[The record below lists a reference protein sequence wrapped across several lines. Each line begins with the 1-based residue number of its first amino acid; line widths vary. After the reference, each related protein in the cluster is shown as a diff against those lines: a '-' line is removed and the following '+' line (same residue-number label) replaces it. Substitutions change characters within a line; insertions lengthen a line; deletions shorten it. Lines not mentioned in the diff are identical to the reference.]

1 MTPREDPDA
10 APSAQATVH
19 IVSDSTGETASAAA
33 AAVLSQF
40 PAARTRRR
48 THVFARS
55 PEVVD
60 RALQEIARDPG
71 LVVYTLLDPA
81 LARRVEQGCADLGLR
96 AVALLDPFFDAV
108 AETLDVPRKVRP
120 GRQHAVGEGYFARV
134 AAIDF
139 AMTQDDGA
147 SLDRL
152 RKADVVLVG
161 VSRTS
166 KTPTCLYL
174 AVRGVRAANVPLVPG
189 VGAPPALVQ
198 AVEDGAF
205 AVGLTASP
213 SRLRQVRSE
222 RLETLGA
229 DRRNS
234 LGADRREAAYAEASA
249 VAEEVAQARLIFD
262 RLEMPVIDVTRRSI
276 EETAASVMA
285 LLRDRESA
293 ARPSAP
299 SLRTP

>member
-1 MTPREDPDA
+1 MTPRKDPGA
-10 APSAQATVH
+10 ATAVQATVH

-40 PAARTRRR
+40 PSATARRR
-48 THVFARS
+48 AHVFVRS
-55 PEVVD
+55 PEAVD
-60 RALQEIARDPG
+60 RALADIARDPG
-71 LVVYTLLDPA
+71 LVVYTLLDPD
-81 LARRVEQGCADLGLR
+81 LARRVEDGCARLNLR

-108 AETLDVPRKVRP
+108 AEALDAPRKVRP
-120 GRQHAVGEGYFARV
+120 GRQHEVGEGYFARV

-189 VGAPPALVQ
+189 VGAPAALVQ
-198 AVEDGAF
+198 AIEDGAF

-222 RLETLGA
+222 RLETIGA
-229 DRRNS
+229 DRR
-234 LGADRREAAYAEASA
+234 DAAYAEASA

-262 RLEMPVIDVTRRSI
+262 RLDMPVIDVTRRSI
-276 EETAASVMA
+276 EETAASVMD
-285 LLRDRESA
+285 LLRGREGGAS
-293 ARPSAP
+293 P
-299 SLRTP
+299 

>member
-1 MTPREDPDA
+1 MISDPSPA
-10 APSAQATVH
+10 ASTAVH
-19 IVSDSTGETASAAA
+19 VISDSTGETASAAC

-40 PAARTRRR
+40 PSARARPRS
-48 THVFARS
+48 HVFVRDVAAA
-55 PEVVD
+55 D
-60 RALQEIARDPG
+60 RALAAVAEDPG

-81 LARRVEQGCADLGLR
+81 LAERIEDGCARLNLR
-96 AVALLDPFFDAV
+96 AVALLDPFFKAV
-108 AETLDVPRKVRP
+108 AEELGVPRKVRP
-120 GRQHAVGEGYFARV
+120 GRQHQLGEGYFDRV

-152 RKADVVLVG
+152 RRADVVLVG

-189 VGAPPALVQ
+189 VGAPPALIQ
-198 AVEDGAF
+198 AIDGGAF

-222 RLETLGA
+222 RLETIGA
-229 DRRNS
+229 DRR
-234 LGADRREAAYAEASA
+234 DAAYADPSA
-249 VAEEVAQARLIFD
+249 VAEEVSQARLIFD
-262 RLEMPVIDVTRRSI
+262 RLAIPVIDVTRRSI
-276 EETAASVMA
+276 EETAASIMA
-285 LLRDRESA
+285 LLRAREGVPPGA
-293 ARPSAP
+293 AAP
-299 SLRTP
+299 APKLGR